1 MATILVTGGAGYV
14 GSHCCLALARAGH
27 RIVVYDNLS
36 NGHAQFVK
44 WGALE
49 QGDIRDAARLREVF
63 AAHRPDAVLHCAA
76 LIEVGESVKHPERFH
91 DVNVRGTAVLLE
103 AMREAGTPVFV
114 FSSSCAVYGAP
125 ERLPM
130 DESHRFAP
138 ASPYGQN
145 KLKAER
151 LSEAAAA
158 ARGSSFAH
166 LRYFNAA
173 GAAWGEGI
181 GERHEPE
188 SHAIPLA
195 LFTLLGRR
203 GAFRIFGEDYET
215 RDGTCLRD
223 YVHVLDLA
231 DAHVR
236 AIERLLGGGAS
247 LVANLGTGDGVTVRE
262 LIAAAERVTGK
273 RVPVVSAPRRE
284 GDPPALLAGTALAKR
299 ELGWSP
305 AREIDE
311 IIADAWKW
319 HSEVEA
325 QVFGST

>member
-14 GSHCCLALARAGH
+14 GSHCCLALSRAGH
-27 RIVVYDNLS
+27 KVVVYDNLS
-36 NGHAQFVK
+36 NGHAEFAK
-44 WGALE
+44 WGPLE
-49 QGDIRDAARLREVF
+49 QGDIRDAPRLSEVF

-76 LIEVGESVKHPERFH
+76 LIEVGESVKFPERFNE
-91 DVNVRGTAVLLE
+91 VNVAGTQVLLD
-103 AMREAGTPVFV
+103 AMAKAGTPVFV

-125 ERLPM
+125 HRLPM
-130 DESHRFAP
+130 DETHPFAP

-145 KLKAER
+145 KLDAER
-151 LSEAAAA
+151 LSEAAAE
-158 ARGSSFAH
+158 ARGGTFAH

-173 GAAWGEGI
+173 GAAWSEGTGES
-181 GERHEPE
+181 HEPE

-203 GAFRIFGEDYET
+203 EAFRIFGEDYDT

-247 LVANLGTGDGVTVRE
+247 LAVNLGTGDGITVRE
-262 LIAAAERVTGK
+262 LIAAIERVTGH
-273 RVPVVSAPRRE
+273 RVPTISAPRRA
-284 GDPPALLAGTALAKR
+284 GDPPALLADNALAQR
-299 ELGWSP
+299 ELGWAP
-305 AREIDE
+305 TRGIDE

-319 HSEVEA
+319 HAEIEA
-325 QVFGST
+325 R